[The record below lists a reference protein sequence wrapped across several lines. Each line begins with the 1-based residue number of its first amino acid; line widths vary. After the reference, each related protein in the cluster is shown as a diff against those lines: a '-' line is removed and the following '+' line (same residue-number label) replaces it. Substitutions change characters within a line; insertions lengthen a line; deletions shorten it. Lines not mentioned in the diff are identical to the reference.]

1 MNGPRHYRA
10 AENLLA
16 SALEIG
22 GGVPREDVRAMVE
35 MAQVHATLAHAAAT
49 AMGAIDRL
57 PEEDF
62 HEWDKVAGVPTRSGD
77 GS

>member
-1 MNGPRHYRA
+1 VNGPEHYQA
-10 AENLLA
+10 AENLLD

-22 GGVPREDVRAMVE
+22 RDVPREDVRAMIE

-49 AMGAIDRL
+49 AMGEFDRL

-62 HEWDKVAGVPTRSGD
+62 AAWDKVAGVPTRDEG
-77 GS
+77 